1 MGQAESVEQSQS
13 WPLPQQVMPKAEQ
26 LCVHD
31 CVQLHG
37 SAGRVCGSVGD
48 VDASAADRVSR
59 DARPCC
65 R

>member
-37 SAGRVCGSVGD
+37 SAGRVCGSVGAGTGSGVPFLTD
-48 VDASAADRVSR
+48 G
-59 DARPCC
+59 
-65 R
+65 